1 MVADPI
7 SEYIGLA
14 RTVYIE
20 FYYNYMKQDETKI
33 KYFLYARKSSESEDR
48 QVQSIDDQVN
58 RLKEL
63 VSNLDLDVVEI
74 FTESKSAKQPNT
86 RPIFEDM
93 LKKIERGKANGI
105 LCWQINRL
113 SRNPVDSGKINWLLQ
128 QGTVKAIQ
136 TVDKQY
142 LPEDNVLMLSVES
155 GMANQFIL
163 DLSKTTKRGLEGKVQ
178 RGWFPSKAPQG
189 YINDVINKTIIK
201 DEERFNLV
209 RKMWDLMLT
218 GNYQPPKIL
227 DIANND
233 WGYLTRKTKRG
244 GNRPLSTSEIYRIFN
259 DPFYYGYFKYNGRI
273 HKGEHEPMITIDE
286 FERVQELL
294 GKKDKPKAKTHTFAF
309 TGIIRCGNCGCLVT
323 AEEKRKFIKSKKE
336 YATYTYYRCT
346 RRKKEIK
353 CAEPAINLDN
363 LEEQIVNEIE
373 KYTIPK
379 EFKEWALDVIRGNNE
394 KEIEVCNQGYEML
407 NKKYLGLQNQLDNLT
422 KLRLRDLIDDNE
434 FVKERKELQNQIIK
448 VRAKL
453 DQSQDRGQNWVDLVE
468 KAFNFATYARE
479 RFINGDLQT
488 KREILSALGQIYTL
502 KGGEL
507 HIEPVEW
514 LTPIS
519 NLSKRKENEN
529 IGLEPA
535 DFGLTKTKS
544 KAFAPAFSDW
554 GGYRDLNPR

>member
-1 MVADPI
+1 
-7 SEYIGLA
+7 
-14 RTVYIE
+14 
-20 FYYNYMKQDETKI
+20 MKQDETKI

-48 QVQSIDDQVN
+48 QVQSIDDQTN

-63 VSNLDLDVVEI
+63 ANDLDLDIVEI
-74 FTESKSAKQPNT
+74 LTESKSAKQPNA

-93 LKKIERGKANGI
+93 LKRIEKGKADGI

-128 QGTVKAIQ
+128 QGTIKAIQ
-136 TVDKQY
+136 TIDKQY
-142 LPEDNVLMLSVES
+142 LPEDNVLMFSVES

-163 DLSKTTKRGLEGKVQ
+163 DLRKNTKRGLEGKVQ
-178 RGWFPSKAPQG
+178 RGWFPSKATQG
-189 YINDVINKTIIK
+189 YKNDVIEKIIVK

-218 GNYQPPKIL
+218 DNYQPPKIL
-227 DIANND
+227 NIANNE

-244 GNRPLSTSEIYRIFN
+244 GNRPLSASEIYRIFG
-259 DPFYYGYFKYNGRI
+259 DPFYYGYFKYNGKI
-273 HKGEHEPMITIDE
+273 HKGEHEPMITVDE
-286 FERVQELL
+286 FDRVQELL
-294 GKKDKPKAKTHTFAF
+294 GKKDKPKAKTHAFAF

-353 CAEPAINLDN
+353 CAEPTINLDN

-373 KYTIPK
+373 KYTIPE

-394 KEIEVCNQGYEML
+394 KEIEARNQGYEML

-422 KLRLRDLIDDNE
+422 KLRLRDLIDDDE

-448 VRAKL
+448 IRAKL

-468 KAFNFATYARE
+468 KAFNFAAYARE
-479 RFINGDLQT
+479 RFINGDLQA
-488 KREILSALGQIYTL
+488 KREILSALGQIYNL

-507 HIEPVEW
+507 SIEPVEW
-514 LTPIS
+514 LIPIS
-519 NLSKRKENEN
+519 NLSKIEENG
-529 IGLEPA
+529 IVRLEPT
-535 DFGLTKTKS
+535 DFRSTKTKS
-544 KAFAPAFSDW
+544 RAFAPAFSDW
-554 GGYRDLNPR
+554 GGYRELNPRREDHNL